1 MWARRGSLTKSPPGR
16 IPGVLRSR
24 PTAAHLI
31 KGNMKI
37 PDKIDILGVEWDII
51 LSKDLEED
59 LKDIASKLKQVK
71 NEDNEYLGYF
81 SAKMRKIWIDGTMKQ
96 EQQEQTLFH
105 EIIEAINSDLALNL
119 SHDNIDR
126 IEHAIY
132 YVLTKNKFLKE

>member
-1 MWARRGSLTKSPPGR
+1 
-16 IPGVLRSR
+16 
-24 PTAAHLI
+24 
-31 KGNMKI
+31 MKI